1 MFHKMSLLAAG
12 VLLLGACEKTKT
24 DDERVRTEP
33 VEPAKAV
40 AAENGPAIA
49 AIIAAR
55 CDREARC
62 ENVGPEKRYLTRA
75 ACVEHVRDKS
85 QNKLNAKECPGGVDA
100 KALDSCLKQIKGED
114 CGDPIDTV
122 ERVATCNS
130 VDLCV
135 ASR

>member
-1 MFHKMSLLAAG
+1 MFHKMSLLTAA
-12 VLLLGACEKTKT
+12 VLVLGACEKTKT
-24 DDERVRTEP
+24 EDERAKTEP
-33 VEPAKAV
+33 VN
-40 AAENGPAIA
+40 AATTENGPAISS
-49 AIIAAR
+49 IIEAR
-55 CDREARC
+55 CDREGRC
-62 ENVGPEKRYLTRA
+62 ENIGPDKHFLTRA

-100 KALDSCLKQIKGED
+100 KALDSCLKQIKDED
-114 CGDPIDTV
+114 CGDPIETV

>member
-12 VLLLGACEKTKT
+12 LLLLGACEKTKT
-24 DDERVRTEP
+24 EDERAKTEP
-33 VEPAKAV
+33 VKA
-40 AAENGPAIA
+40 AAAQNGPAIA
-49 AIIAAR
+49 AIIEAR
-55 CDREARC
+55 CDREVRC

-75 ACVEHVRDKS
+75 ACVEQVRDKS

-100 KALDSCLKQIKGED
+100 KALDACLKQIKDED
-114 CGDPIDTV
+114 CGDPIETV

>member
-1 MFHKMSLLAAG
+1 MFQKMSLLAAVG
-12 VLLLGACEKTKT
+12 VLALGACEKTKA
-24 DDERVRTEP
+24 DDERAKTEP
-33 VEPAKAV
+33 VQPTTT
-40 AAENGPAIA
+40 AENGPAIS
-49 AIIAAR
+49 AIIEAR

-62 ENVGPEKRYLTRA
+62 ENIGPEKRFLTRA

-85 QNKLNAKECPGGVDA
+85 QNKLNVKDCPGGVDS
-100 KALDSCLKQIKGED
+100 KALDQCLKQIKDED
-114 CGDPIDTV
+114 CGDPLETV